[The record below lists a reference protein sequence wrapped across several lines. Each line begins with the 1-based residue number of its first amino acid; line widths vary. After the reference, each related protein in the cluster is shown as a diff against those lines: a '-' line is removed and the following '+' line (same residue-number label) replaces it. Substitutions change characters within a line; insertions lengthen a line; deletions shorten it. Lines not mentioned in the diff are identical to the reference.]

1 MRTIV
6 LLAVAALAG
15 SPLFADAAAASTTEI
30 LQQRT
35 SDGRILLTDRPSAGA
50 KTERSWRMETEDP
63 AAARRRALDVQVE
76 SQLVSERIE
85 RRIAQ
90 QQRTLDEEMQRRS
103 MALERDRAITY
114 GDDPYADGLVVF
126 APGRL
131 FGPQRHHGSRF
142 DGRPGRDGRSP
153 GAPRMSRMSRF
164 TGPAGLG
171 SR

>member
-1 MRTIV
+1 MRTIA
-6 LLAVAALAG
+6 LLAIAALAG
-15 SPLFADAAAASTTEI
+15 SPLLALAETPATTQI
-30 LQQRT
+30 LLQRT
-35 SDGRILLTDRPSAGA
+35 ADGRMLFTDRPTPGA
-50 KTERSWRMETEDP
+50 KTERSWQVEREDP

-76 SQLVSERIE
+76 AQLVSERVE

-131 FGPQRHHGSRF
+131 YGPQRHHGSRF
-142 DGRPGRDGRSP
+142 DGRPGRNGRSP
-153 GAPRMSRMSRF
+153 TAPRMSRHF
-164 TGPAGLG
+164 TGPGGPG